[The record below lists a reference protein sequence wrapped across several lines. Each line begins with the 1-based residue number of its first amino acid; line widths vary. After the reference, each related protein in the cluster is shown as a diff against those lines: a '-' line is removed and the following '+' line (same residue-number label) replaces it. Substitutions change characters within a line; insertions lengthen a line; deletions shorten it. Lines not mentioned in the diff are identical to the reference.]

1 MLNAGHC
8 IEVEKGSKGL
18 VFIFCGFEFSVKHVN
33 FNFKGENNAREVSD
47 ALPFV
52 EYEIHRQLLNKLRVK
67 GMNALFGLKINIAL
81 NDRTIV
87 AVATATGFFVAAL
100 PSPR

>member
-1 MLNAGHC
+1 
-8 IEVEKGSKGL
+8 
-18 VFIFCGFEFSVKHVN
+18 
-33 FNFKGENNAREVSD
+33 
-47 ALPFV
+47 V

-67 GMNALFGLKINIAL
+67 GMNALFGLKINLAL